1 MCQNLKYLSLT
12 VIFLCNL
19 LANNLFAEK
28 NRFKVHEHIIT
39 DTTNNIEW
47 LRCSVGQRWDGYTCI
62 GKIVN
67 LSLERVPDATRLAN
81 EQLGGKWRLPTKKEL
96 QSIVCKSCP
105 SPKIDKKIFPNTDNA
120 PYWTGDRSSFNK
132 KFFVS
137 VNFHTGFAFN
147 RFLPLKELAIRLVRD
162 KKK

>member
-1 MCQNLKYLSLT
+1 MSQNLKYLSLT
-12 VIFLCNL
+12 VIFLCSL

-28 NRFKVHEHIIT
+28 NRFKVNEHIIT

-47 LRCSVGQRWDGYTCI
+47 LRCSVGQRWNGYTCI
-62 GKIVN
+62 GQIVN

-137 VNFHTGFAFN
+137 VNFHTGFSFN